1 MTTYEIIASVCLISL
16 TVAALTVAV
25 LAVMDFMKEKKNGK

>member
-25 LAVMDFMKEKKNGK
+25 LAVMDFMKEKKNDN